1 MYHLKSSQLDGPV
14 DDEQEG
20 GDGPTGENYLA
31 GFFEPGVAPH
41 AAVQAVD
48 LVADQGHDYHDEEEE
63 GEVPAVRRWG
73 DVAPEEHLRSAV
85 AGQDADG
92 VQHHEEDLCPHAAER
107 EPGSD
112 ARGCRQTGSA
122 ARPRLRRAPA
132 RRDRPRV
139 LSSRHPDHR
148 RRSEHR
154 QSHQSVALRPRPHV
168 APT

>member
-92 VQHHEEDLCPHAAER
+92 VQHHEEDLCPHTAGGTGIRLR
-107 EPGSD
+107 EAVGKPGRLP
-112 ARGCRQTGSA
+112 ARGCGELRLAGIGRGFFHRV
-122 ARPRLRRAPA
+122 ARPPPEIGTSPIAPKRRP
-132 RRDRPRV
+132 PST
-139 LSSRHPDHR
+139 SSW
-148 RRSEHR
+148 
-154 QSHQSVALRPRPHV
+154 